1 MICSLG
7 QTYTFFQSRAETY
20 GPMPRWRQD
29 GSQRVTVPELWWKNK
44 LLREEFVNRGDRLTL
59 ASPFFRRSQFLGVL
73 LYKLLIFPFVDG
85 SSNVS
90 SICICTW
97 HVVYIYI
104 YLFTF
109 TIHIICLYI
118 YIYRYISGDLR
129 DTRKDMPAIYNDFCQ
144 PHPTYFFCQ
153 FSLIN

>member
-1 MICSLG
+1 MDLCPVG
-7 QTYTFFQSRAETY
+7 GKT
-20 GPMPRWRQD
+20 GHN
-29 GSQRVTVPELWWKNK
+29 GSQC
-44 LLREEFVNRGDRLTL
+44 
-59 ASPFFRRSQFLGVL
+59 RSFDGKINYYAKSLSIEAIDWHWQVHFLGGHNFWGSYFRHSVKL
-73 LYKLLIFPFVDG
+73 QQLYKLLIFPFVDG

-97 HVVYIYI
+97 HVVYIY
-104 YLFTF
+104 LFIF